1 MSDLIQITDDNYE
14 KEIHQSN
21 DIWCVT
27 FSALSFCQ
35 PCKMLHP
42 VIESIAKN
50 NKVPGVK
57 FGVVA
62 TEDTGL
68 LQYHDGDS
76 GVPTTHVMRGK
87 EILGTKVGFVEES
100 KFIEFVKTTVE
111 EKNNTQF

>member
-1 MSDLIQITDDNYE
+1 MAELIQITDNIYE

-68 LQYHDGDS
+68 SYSTMMGIR

-111 EKNNTQF
+111 ENKS

>member
-1 MSDLIQITDDNYE
+1 MSDLIQITDKNYE
-14 KEIHQSN
+14 KEIHQSD

-62 TEDTGL
+62 TEDTGI
-68 LQYHDGDS
+68 S
-76 GVPTTHVMRGK
+76 FSTMMAIRGVPTTHIMKGK

-100 KFIEFVKTTVE
+100 KFLEFVKTTVA
-111 EKNNTQF
+111 EKIKG

>member
-1 MSDLIQITDDNYE
+1 MAELIQITDNNYE

-68 LQYHDGDS
+68 NFS
-76 GVPTTHVMRGK
+76 TMMNVRGVPTSHVMKGEK
-87 EILGTKVGFVEES
+87 MIKNSVNIF
-100 KFIEFVKTTVE
+100 FIHPL
-111 EKNNTQF
+111 

>member
-1 MSDLIQITDDNYE
+1 MSELIQITDDNYE
-14 KEIHQSN
+14 KEIYQSN

-42 VIESIAKN
+42 VIEHIAKN

-62 TEDTGL
+62 TEDKGL
-68 LQYHDGDS
+68 NFSTIMGIR
-76 GVPTTHVMRGK
+76 GVPCSHIMLGK
-87 EILGTKVGFVEES
+87 KILGTKVGFVEEA
-100 KFIEFVKTTVE
+100 KFIEFVKTTVSE
-111 EKNNTQF
+111 NKN

>member
-1 MSDLIQITDDNYE
+1 MAELIQITDNNYE

-42 VIESIAKN
+42 VIQSIAKN

-68 LQYHDGDS
+68 NFSTMMNVRCWHPS
-76 GVPTTHVMRGK
+76 H
-87 EILGTKVGFVEES
+87 IHHS
-100 KFIEFVKTTVE
+100 
-111 EKNNTQF
+111 

>member
-1 MSDLIQITDDNYE
+1 MAELIQITDNNYE

-42 VIESIAKN
+42 VIQSIAKN

-62 TEDTGL
+62 TEDSGL
-68 LQYHDGDS
+68 NFS
-76 GVPTTHVMRGK
+76 TMMNVRGVPTSHVMKGNK
-87 EILGTKVGFVEES
+87 ILGTKVGFVEES

-111 EKNNTQF
+111 ESNKS

>member
-1 MSDLIQITDDNYE
+1 MSDLIQITDKNYE
-14 KEIHQSN
+14 KEIHQSD

-35 PCKMLHP
+35 PCKMLHQ
-42 VIESIAKN
+42 VIQSIAKN

-62 TEDTGL
+62 TEDTGI
-68 LQYHDGDS
+68 S
-76 GVPTTHVMRGK
+76 FSTMMSIRGVPTTHIMKGK

-100 KFIEFVKTTVE
+100 KFLEFVKTTVA
-111 EKNNTQF
+111 EKIKG

>member
-1 MSDLIQITDDNYE
+1 MAELKKLTDENYE
-14 KEIHQSN
+14 KEVINSK

-42 VIESIAKN
+42 VIENIAKN
-50 NKVPGVK
+50 DKVPGVK

-68 LQYHDGDS
+68 NWS
-76 GVPTTHVMRGK
+76 TSMNIRGVPTTHVMRGT
-87 EILGTKVGFVEES
+87 EILGTKVGFEPE
-100 KFIEFVKTTVE
+100 KEFLDFVKSTAKV
-111 EKNNTQF
+111 

>member
-1 MSDLIQITDDNYE
+1 MSDLIQITDKNYE

-35 PCKMLHP
+35 PCKLLHP

-62 TEDTGL
+62 TETELSYSTMMGIR
-68 LQYHDGDS
+68 
-76 GVPTTHVMRGK
+76 GVPTTHIMRGK

-100 KFIEFVKTTVE
+100 KFIDFVKTTVE
-111 EKNNTQF
+111 KKK

>member
-1 MSDLIQITDDNYE
+1 MSDLIQITDKNYE

-68 LQYHDGDS
+68 NWSTSLGIR
-76 GVPTTHVMRGK
+76 GVPTTHIMRGK
-87 EILGTKVGFVEES
+87 EIIGTKVGFVPE
-100 KFIEFVKTTVE
+100 KDFIEFVKSTT
-111 EKNNTQF
+111 KI